1 LSGSFRSGFAMCAMC
16 LFGGRFALGH
26 GTASY
31 WLRGKEAP
39 TGETGLLS
47 VPLGGTAMG
56 RELPSAAV
64 VIYAVHNE
72 VKPIIVHC
80 TNLGRASSQQ
90 ARARGA
96 ESAAMTGCRNFR
108 SPLFRRDR
116 REHAQGTHDRGGLRG
131 KSQLGARRPWSL
143 DLRKRIVGAARLSF
157 EIRALLNGKAL
168 VEDVPFDMRW
178 RLERNAQTFD

>member
-1 LSGSFRSGFAMCAMC
+1 MCAMC

-31 WLRGKEAP
+31 WLRRKEAP

-72 VKPIIVHC
+72 VKDYCALHKSRTRLI
-80 TNLGRASSQQ
+80 
-90 ARARGA
+90 
-96 ESAAMTGCRNFR
+96 AAGQGSRRRIGCHDGLPKLQKPTIPPR
-108 SPLFRRDR
+108 S
-116 REHAQGTHDRGGLRG
+116 
-131 KSQLGARRPWSL
+131 K
-143 DLRKRIVGAARLSF
+143 
-157 EIRALLNGKAL
+157 
-168 VEDVPFDMRW
+168 
-178 RLERNAQTFD
+178 